1 MSDDMNRQMEEL
13 KRENE
18 MYRLI
23 LEALPVNLFVKDV
36 NCKYSITS
44 RMCDMVNGVKRG
56 GLKGKNDFDL
66 QDSKEIAQVF
76 YDDDL
81 RIMQTKQ
88 GSRMLTPTTCGN
100 KLQYLDIYKEPIIDE
115 NNVVRGILGLVIPAG
130 EPMDDSKQ
138 EYLNENQVHSNAFY
152 GVECA
157 MFDYDINSGK
167 IFLLKKID
175 NLSLNTNENEIFE
188 NKLAEKTNDIVGAVI
203 KKKFDNFRRNRNRIV
218 MLFDLKDDKDVK
230 HTALLTLNMVSESR
244 LDYAHAI
251 GFLSYL
257 HDERRQE
264 EEMQISFNF
273 IKDRLTSILSEQY
286 ESIIYINRRNNRYL
300 YTGKSKSIVGL
311 NSEGDIEEI
320 IDFALEYLY
329 KDDAESLT
337 YLFEDIRKSV
347 RKGRNTIFEC
357 RILFGDVYRWN
368 KCDVNFVES
377 VDCTSEDIIITIK
390 DIDDIVK
397 IRKKEEIRNTN
408 NQLIEI
414 LSSVVESRDLESG
427 NHINRMKNV
436 TKLFLQKVMIKFPE
450 YSLTENTIEIMS
462 AASAMHDIGKVAIPD
477 NILLKPGKLTREE
490 FEVMKEHTLKGCD
503 IINAASAIQDKEY
516 YQYCYDICRHHHE
529 RYDGKGYPDGLCGE
543 KISLIAQVVSV
554 ADVYDA
560 LVSKRCYKDAFEQ
573 DKAVSM
579 ILSGECGTFNPKL
592 MDVLNEVKSELK
604 NIYYI

>member
-1 MSDDMNRQMEEL
+1 MIRQMEEL
-13 KRENE
+13 KKENE
-18 MYRLI
+18 MYRQI

-44 RMCDMVNGVKRG
+44 RMCDMVNGVERG
-56 GLKGKNDFDL
+56 ELKGKTDFDL
-66 QDSKEIAQVF
+66 QSSNEIAQTF

-81 RIMQTKQ
+81 RIMKTKQ

-100 KLQYLDIYKEPIIDE
+100 KLQYFDIYKEPIIDE

-130 EPMDDSKQ
+130 EPMDDTKQ
-138 EYLNENQVHSNAFY
+138 EYLEENQVHSNAFY

-175 NLSLNTNENEIFE
+175 NLSLNTQENEIFE
-188 NKLAEKTNDIVGAVI
+188 NKLAEKTNEIMGAAI
-203 KKKFDNFRRNRNRIV
+203 KKKFDDFRKNRNRIV
-218 MLFDLKDDKDVK
+218 ILFDLKDDKDVN
-230 HTALLTLNMVSESR
+230 HTALLTLNMISESR

-257 HDERRQE
+257 HDERKQE

-273 IKDRLTSILSEQY
+273 IKDRLNTILSKQY

-300 YTGKSKSIVGL
+300 YTGKSIFGL

-320 IDFALEYLY
+320 IDFAWKYLY
-329 KDDAESLT
+329 KDDSQSLIHF
-337 YLFEDIRKSV
+337 LEDIRKSEI
-347 RKGRNTIFEC
+347 KEKNTIIEN
-357 RILFGDVYRWN
+357 RILCDNVYRWH
-368 KCDVNFVES
+368 KCDVNYIES

-397 IRKKEEIRNTN
+397 IRKKDEIRNTN
-408 NQLIEI
+408 NQLIEV

-436 TKLFLQKVMIKFPE
+436 TKLILHKVMNKFPE
-450 YSLTENTIEIMS
+450 YGLTENSIEIMS

-477 NILLKPGKLTREE
+477 NILLKPGKLTTEE
-490 FEVMKEHTLKGCD
+490 FEVMKEHTLRGCD

-529 RYDGKGYPDGLCGE
+529 RYDGKGYPDGLFGE
-543 KISLIAQVVSV
+543 NISLIAQVVSV

-592 MDVLNEVKSELK
+592 MDVLNEVKSELGK
-604 NIYYI
+604 IYYI

>member
-1 MSDDMNRQMEEL
+1 MVDNMNRQLEEL

-44 RMCDMVNGVKRG
+44 RMCDMVNGVERG
-56 GLKGKNDFDL
+56 GLKGKSDFDL
-66 QDSKEIAQVF
+66 QSSNEIAQTF

-88 GSRMLTPTTCGN
+88 GSRSLTPTTYGN
-100 KLQYLDIYKEPIIDE
+100 KFQYFDIYKEPIIDE
-115 NNVVRGILGLVIPAG
+115 NNIVRGILGLVIPVG
-130 EPMDDSKQ
+130 EPMDDSNQ
-138 EYLNENQVHSNAFY
+138 EYFEENQAPANAFY

-157 MFDYDINSGK
+157 MFDYDIDSGK
-167 IFLLKKID
+167 IFFLKRID
-175 NLSLNTNENEIFE
+175 NLCLNTQENEIFE
-188 NKLAEKTNDIVGAVI
+188 NKLAEKTNDIIGVAI
-203 KKKFDNFRRNRNRIV
+203 KKKFDDFRKNRDRIV
-218 MLFDLKDDKDVK
+218 MIFDLKDDKDVN
-230 HTALLTLNMVSESR
+230 HTAVLTLNMISDSR
-244 LDYAHAI
+244 LDYTHAI
-251 GFLSYL
+251 GILSYL
-257 HDERRQE
+257 HDDRRLEQ
-264 EEMQISFNF
+264 EMQISFNF
-273 IKDRLTSILSEQY
+273 IKDKLTSILSEQY
-286 ESIIYINRRNNRYL
+286 ESIIYINHRNNRYL
-300 YTGKSKSIVGL
+300 CKGKPIVGL
-311 NSEGDIEEI
+311 NSEGDMEEMIE
-320 IDFALEYLY
+320 FLSKYLHE
-329 KDDAESLT
+329 DDSESLIRF
-337 YLFEDIRKSV
+337 FEDIKSSGI
-347 RKGRNTIFEC
+347 KCNNTIFENRVLC
-357 RILFGDVYRWN
+357 DDVYRWH

-377 VDCTSEDIIITIK
+377 VDCTSEDIIITLK

-397 IRKKEEIRNTN
+397 IRKKDEVRNTN
-408 NQLIEI
+408 NQLIEV

-436 TKLFLQKVMIKFPE
+436 TKLFLHRVMNEYPE
-450 YSLTENTIEIMS
+450 YGLTENSIEIMS

-477 NILLKPGKLTREE
+477 NILLKPGKLTKEE
-490 FEVMKEHTLKGCD
+490 FEVMKEHTLRGCD

-516 YQYCYDICRHHHE
+516 YKYCYDICRHHHE

-543 KISLIAQVVSV
+543 NISIIAQVVSI

-592 MDVLNEVKSELK
+592 MDVLNEVKSELRK
-604 NIYYI
+604 IYFI